1 MKYKFK
7 IGDRV
12 RFVGPLGRV
21 YCGEIVRE
29 WPDGI
34 SYSVREGGINYRM
47 YGSSLTLTDAKE
59 EPEVKRQKFKA
70 GDWVSFS
77 TVQGDEVGVIATWST
92 RYNEY
97 CVVDRDGT
105 ISFRRE
111 DDLTLIKPTEEL
123 AADQPFT
130 VKVEE
135 KEVVQTV
142 KVKTVHLTLT
152 EDEFKVIMRA
162 LNAHP
167 QSAVSDLWD
176 RLDDFANDNGI
187 IDDESEF

>member
-7 IGDRV
+7 KGDRV
-12 RFVGPLGRV
+12 HFVGPLGRV
-21 YCGEIVRE
+21 YCGEIVHE
-29 WPDGI
+29 WPDRV
-34 SYSVREGGINYRM
+34 SYTVREGGINHRM
-47 YGSSLTLTDAKE
+47 YGSSLTLADPKE
-59 EPEVKRQKFKA
+59 ELEVKR
-70 GDWVSFS
+70 
-77 TVQGDEVGVIATWST
+77 
-92 RYNEY
+92 
-97 CVVDRDGT
+97 
-105 ISFRRE
+105 
-111 DDLTLIKPTEEL
+111 
-123 AADQPFT
+123 PFT
-130 VKVEE
+130 VQIEE

-142 KVKTVHLTLT
+142 KVKTVHLKLT